1 MDQATRALSA
11 ITSSG
16 EYEPV
21 KGLPVFDAH
30 DEYDAKGNLV
40 RRFDRKKLEDIC
52 KKCNKRTETG
62 DLSPFGPGHTD
73 PDKAEDQQPLPY
85 GFVGNYRVGEFGPAK
100 KPAILADFYVK
111 RKIETPEGK
120 TLDGMKAFYSYP
132 RRSVE
137 YWPKDG
143 FFDWI
148 AILRRTPQ
156 RDLGV
161 AHYSKGET
169 TAPRQLFGAP
179 AQAKCLAATERGGKL
194 FYSME
199 TDMDSLIGPAD
210 ANAPDDGM
218 TAKFEAFL
226 KEKYPH
232 LDAIYGEMS
241 AKFDK
246 PDPMAGGDAPP
257 MGDMPPAPE
266 PDGDEAPMPYSKNER
281 SAANRAVYLEKQL
294 AETQKRLAAIELE
307 RKNEAER
314 FSKADA
320 EARVDRLEMQG
331 VQLDRDEEV
340 AEFCKRPMEQRDA
353 YENKLVR
360 YNKRGQSDH
369 LPTPEVIE
377 FGEAPRGVKGERD
390 LKEALNYMRANKGVS
405 FEQAVERFNKK

>member
-1 MDQATRALSA
+1 MDQATKALAA

-16 EYEPV
+16 DYERV
-21 KGLPVFDAH
+21 EGLPVFDAH
-30 DEYDAKGNLV
+30 DEYDAKGNLI

-52 KKCNKRTETG
+52 VKCNKRTDTG

-73 PDKAEDQQPLPY
+73 PDATEDKQPIPY
-85 GFVGNYRVGEFGPAK
+85 GFVGNYRVGKYGPAQ

-111 RKIETPEGK
+111 RKIETPEGN
-120 TLDGMKAFYSYP
+120 TLDGVKAFYSYP

-143 FFDWI
+143 FFDWV

-161 AHYSKGET
+161 AHYSKEGKP
-169 TAPRQLFGAP
+169 APRKIFAAP
-179 AQAKCLAATERGGKL
+179 AQTKCLAAVERGGKL

-199 TDMDSLIGPAD
+199 TDMDPLTGPAD
-210 ANAPDDGM
+210 ANAPDDAM
-218 TAKFEAFL
+218 SAKFEAFL

-246 PDPMAGGDAPP
+246 PDPMAGDAPP

-266 PDGDEAPMPYSKNER
+266 PDGDEKMMPFSKNER

-294 AETQKRLAAIELE
+294 AETQKRLAAIEQE

-340 AEFCKRPMEQRDA
+340 AEFCKRPTEQRDA
-353 YENKLVR
+353 YEQKLVR
-360 YNKRGQSDH
+360 YNKRGQTDAM
-369 LPTPEVIE
+369 PPADVID
-377 FGEAPRGVKGERD
+377 FGERPTASVKGKND
-390 LKEALNYMRANKGVS
+390 LDGVLQYMRVNKVPY
-405 FEQAVERFNKK
+405 EVAVERFKK